1 MDANRIKEL
10 KQQWKQRHPQMGVIA
25 IQCEETGELFVGVS
39 KDIPAEFN
47 RHRFQLAAGLHPNKR
62 MQEMWRQHGKECL
75 TFGIARE
82 LDYEDPLKDHADE
95 LQELLDEVMAEHPEA
110 QPIVQ

>member
-1 MDANRIKEL
+1 MDANRKKEL

-47 RHRFQLAAGLHPNKR
+47 RHRFQLAPA
-62 MQEMWRQHGKECL
+62 CIL
-75 TFGIARE
+75 TSVCKSCGAN
-82 LDYEDPLKDHADE
+82 
-95 LQELLDEVMAEHPEA
+95 MAKSA
-110 QPIVQ
+110 

>member
-1 MDANRIKEL
+1 
-10 KQQWKQRHPQMGVIA
+10 
-25 IQCEETGELFVGVS
+25 
-39 KDIPAEFN
+39 
-47 RHRFQLAAGLHPNKR
+47 
-62 MQEMWRQHGKECL
+62 MQELWRQHGKECL

-95 LQELLDEVMAEHPEA
+95 LQELLDEVMVEHPEA